1 MLRGASGSRA
11 PVGLRHA
18 SSGGGGGGGAI
29 KAAAATLLLTGGGLG
44 GAVAYASVDDDF
56 RKLLEESVPGSD
68 QVLELLIGAPAPPPP
83 PPPKPAVSKLKIPS
97 SVVVTKPKVEKT
109 EEALPPAPPPPPLE
123 PPAPEIAPPHAVEA
137 TVVETPIAAEAVV
150 ETPPTVET
158 PPAVETSPVVETAAQ
173 DIVKPEAAS
182 AEAIVEPTSV
192 ECEKVPEL
200 PIVPQEQS
208 QPVQASEPVKAV
220 EPALKEE
227 DKSVEAPMPPMPPIE
242 PLKVPEP
249 ELIPSPEPAA
259 APLVEVPVEVP
270 VEETKPEAVVEA
282 VAEPVETAPTV
293 PEPAAESVP
302 EPVVE
307 PVAEPVVEPVAESV
321 PETAPEA
328 SVPVEAAPAFAISPD
343 IDNSSLETVLE
354 ELTKEMKTTVDNA
367 VSGYEVSSDAVLN
380 HINIMQKVLES
391 NLTVKDDAAWNE
403 MFEAAV
409 AKSDATKAAEIK
421 EREAIAAI
429 DNVIE
434 SIAAGRK
441 NRTTSTNPALL
452 VAEEEANRAIYQ
464 LEQAKVKGTAIQGEA
479 KVMEEY
485 RELVEAGKQQ
495 FQKEM
500 ASIMPDVKLGEQSG
514 KLTEDELNMFITHA
528 YRKVLF
534 LQQELAKQQTLEQE
548 RFKKALEK
556 QRLETQ
562 MVATE
567 KIESELER
575 QKRDLELEHERR
587 MAVIRD
593 EAEGEMRAQL
603 RRQAAAHSD
612 HLADVLSVQAA
623 ELTRKNDHI
632 LDEKLSAAKSEYLTS
647 LSALSGTVNGLTE
660 ALTARSSADKASLRA
675 QGLWLA
681 CTGLVASLGK
691 GNSKADTWE
700 GRLLPLAPDLK
711 SIEGAAGEEDAFV
724 KTVVGSVSKVA
735 MERGVYTEDSL
746 KERWAAVERVARK
759 VAAVGD
765 QGGSLL
771 SYGLSYLQ
779 SVLLV
784 DLTTRAPCEGEAAID
799 PASLSSIDLVNL
811 ARHSLDRGNLARAV
825 QYVTLLRGESGRVA
839 RDWLEEARLTLE
851 ARQAAEALVAHAA
864 SQGIAAL
871 PSP

>member
-109 EEALPPAPPPPPLE
+109 EEALPPAPPSPPLE

-137 TVVETPIAAEAVV
+137 TVVETPVAAEAAV

-158 PPAVETSPVVETAAQ
+158 PPAVDTSPVVETAAQ

-182 AEAIVEPTSV
+182 AQAVVEPTSV
-192 ECEKVPEL
+192 ECEKVPEP
-200 PIVPQEQS
+200 PIISQEQP
-208 QPVQASEPVKAV
+208 QVQASEPVKAV

-227 DKSVEAPMPPMPPIE
+227 EKSVEAPMPPMPPME

-249 ELIPSPEPAA
+249 ELIPPPEPAA
-259 APLVEVPVEVP
+259 APVVEVPVEVP

>member
-1 MLRGASGSRA
+1 MG
-11 PVGLRHA
+11 
-18 SSGGGGGGGAI
+18 
-29 KAAAATLLLTGGGLG
+29 
-44 GAVAYASVDDDF
+44 
-56 RKLLEESVPGSD
+56 
-68 QVLELLIGAPAPPPP
+68 
-83 PPPKPAVSKLKIPS
+83 
-97 SVVVTKPKVEKT
+97 
-109 EEALPPAPPPPPLE
+109 
-123 PPAPEIAPPHAVEA
+123 
-137 TVVETPIAAEAVV
+137 
-150 ETPPTVET
+150 
-158 PPAVETSPVVETAAQ
+158 
-173 DIVKPEAAS
+173 
-182 AEAIVEPTSV
+182 
-192 ECEKVPEL
+192 
-200 PIVPQEQS
+200 
-208 QPVQASEPVKAV
+208 
-220 EPALKEE
+220 
-227 DKSVEAPMPPMPPIE
+227 
-242 PLKVPEP
+242 
-249 ELIPSPEPAA
+249 
-259 APLVEVPVEVP
+259 
-270 VEETKPEAVVEA
+270 
-282 VAEPVETAPTV
+282 
-293 PEPAAESVP
+293 
-302 EPVVE
+302 
-307 PVAEPVVEPVAESV
+307 
-321 PETAPEA
+321 
-328 SVPVEAAPAFAISPD
+328 
-343 IDNSSLETVLE
+343 
-354 ELTKEMKTTVDNA
+354 
-367 VSGYEVSSDAVLN
+367 
-380 HINIMQKVLES
+380 
-391 NLTVKDDAAWNE
+391 
-403 MFEAAV
+403 
-409 AKSDATKAAEIK
+409 
-421 EREAIAAI
+421 
-429 DNVIE
+429 
-434 SIAAGRK
+434 
-441 NRTTSTNPALL
+441 
-452 VAEEEANRAIYQ
+452 
-464 LEQAKVKGTAIQGEA
+464 
-479 KVMEEY
+479 
-485 RELVEAGKQQ
+485 
-495 FQKEM
+495 
-500 ASIMPDVKLGEQSG
+500 
-514 KLTEDELNMFITHA
+514 
-528 YRKVLF
+528 
-534 LQQELAKQQTLEQE
+534 
-548 RFKKALEK
+548 
-556 QRLETQ
+556 
-562 MVATE
+562 
-567 KIESELER
+567 ELER

-647 LSALSGTVNGLTE
+647 LSSLSGTVNGLTE

-735 MERGVYTEDSL
+735 MERVVYTEDSL

-871 PSP
+871 PSLKSRLHQKFSCLVNFLCCFPRATSIFIYVIVTDKIGVFAQAIDKGVSSGINLSFQGQPPYRERLHRC

>member
-1 MLRGASGSRA
+1 MLRASGSRA

-18 SSGGGGGGGAI
+18 SSGGGGGGAV
-29 KAAAATLLLTGGGLG
+29 KAVAATLLLGGGGLG
-44 GAVAYASVDDDF
+44 GAVAYASVDADF

-68 QVLELLIGAPAPPPP
+68 QVLELLIGAPEPPPP
-83 PPPKPAVSKLKIPS
+83 APKPAVSKLKIPS
-97 SVVVTKPKVEKT
+97 SVVVTKPKVEKV
-109 EEALPPAPPPPPLE
+109 EESVPPPPLE
-123 PPAPEIAPPHAVEA
+123 APPPAPIVEPPHVDAPTPVVDVPAPVVEAPAVEA
-137 TVVETPIAAEAVV
+137 PVVEA
-150 ETPPTVET
+150 
-158 PPAVETSPVVETAAQ
+158 PAVETPVVETLVVEALVEAP
-173 DIVKPEAAS
+173 VEASVVVAPEVPVVVALEPAS
-182 AEAIVEPTSV
+182 SEP
-192 ECEKVPEL
+192 EKVPEP
-200 PIVPQEQS
+200 PIIAQEQPE
-208 QPVQASEPVKAV
+208 PVQASEPVKAV
-220 EPALKEE
+220 EPVKEE
-227 DKSVEAPMPPMPPIE
+227 IKEVEPPQATE

-249 ELIPSPEPAA
+249 ELIPPPEPA
-259 APLVEVPVEVP
+259 PLPVLEVPAVESEPAP
-270 VEETKPEAVVEA
+270 V
-282 VAEPVETAPTV
+282 VETAVTDAA
-293 PEPAAESVP
+293 PAA
-302 EPVVE
+302 
-307 PVAEPVVEPVAESV
+307 EPVAESV
-321 PETAPEA
+321 PEPAPESAPESAPEA
-328 SVPVEAAPAFAISPD
+328 SSEPALEAAPEAAQEPSAPVEATPPFAVTPD

-354 ELTKEMKTTVDNA
+354 ELTKEMKATVDNA
-367 VSGYEVSSDAVLN
+367 VAGYEVSSDAVLN
-380 HINIMQKVLES
+380 HINIMQRVLES

-409 AKSDATKAAEIK
+409 SKSDAVKAAEIK

-441 NRTTSTNPALL
+441 NRTTSTNPSLL
-452 VAEEEANRAIYQ
+452 VAEEEANRAIY
-464 LEQAKVKGTAIQGEA
+464 LLDQAKVKGTAIQGEA

-485 RELVEAGKQQ
+485 RELVEAGRQQ

-556 QRLETQ
+556 QRMETQ

-587 MAVIRD
+587 MAAIRD

-612 HLADVLSVQAA
+612 HLADVLSVQSA

-647 LSALSGTVNGLTE
+647 LSGLSGTVTGLTE
-660 ALTARSSADKASLRA
+660 ALTSRASADKASLRA

-681 CTGLVASLGK
+681 CTGLVTSLGK
-691 GNSKADTWE
+691 GNAKADTWD
-700 GRLLPLAPDLK
+700 GRLLPLAADLK
-711 SIEGAAGEEDAFV
+711 SIEGAAGEEDTFV
-724 KTVVGSVSKVA
+724 KAVVGSVSKVA
-735 MERGVYTEDSL
+735 VERGVYTEDSL
-746 KERWAAVERVARK
+746 KERWAGVESVARK
-759 VAAVGD
+759 VAAIGD
-765 QGGSLL
+765 EGGSLL

-784 DLTTRAPCEGEAAID
+784 DLTTRSPSEGETAID
-799 PASLSSIDLVNL
+799 PTNLSSTDLVNL
-811 ARHSLDRGNLARAV
+811 ARHSLDRGNLARAI

-839 RDWLEEARLTLE
+839 RDWLQEARLTLE

-864 SQGIAAL
+864 SQGVAAL
-871 PSP
+871 PAP

>member
-1 MLRGASGSRA
+1 M
-11 PVGLRHA
+11 
-18 SSGGGGGGGAI
+18 
-29 KAAAATLLLTGGGLG
+29 
-44 GAVAYASVDDDF
+44 
-56 RKLLEESVPGSD
+56 
-68 QVLELLIGAPAPPPP
+68 
-83 PPPKPAVSKLKIPS
+83 
-97 SVVVTKPKVEKT
+97 EKT
-109 EEALPPAPPPPPLE
+109 EEALPPAPPSPPLE

-137 TVVETPIAAEAVV
+137 TVVETAVAAEAAV
-150 ETPPTVET
+150 ETPPIVEI
-158 PPAVETSPVVETAAQ
+158 PAAVETSLVVETAAQ

-182 AEAIVEPTSV
+182 AEAVVEPTSV
-192 ECEKVPEL
+192 ECEKVPEP
-200 PIVPQEQS
+200 PIISQEQP

-227 DKSVEAPMPPMPPIE
+227 EKSVEAPMPPMPPME

-249 ELIPSPEPAA
+249 ELIPPPEPAA
-259 APLVEVPVEVP
+259 PVVEVPVEVP
-270 VEETKPEAVVEA
+270 VEEIKPEAVVEA
-282 VAEPVETAPTV
+282 AAEPVETAPTV

-307 PVAEPVVEPVAESV
+307 LVAEPVAEPVAESV

-587 MAVIRD
+587 MAVIR
-593 EAEGEMRAQL
+593 
-603 RRQAAAHSD
+603 
-612 HLADVLSVQAA
+612 
-623 ELTRKNDHI
+623 
-632 LDEKLSAAKSEYLTS
+632 
-647 LSALSGTVNGLTE
+647 
-660 ALTARSSADKASLRA
+660 
-675 QGLWLA
+675 
-681 CTGLVASLGK
+681 
-691 GNSKADTWE
+691 
-700 GRLLPLAPDLK
+700 
-711 SIEGAAGEEDAFV
+711 
-724 KTVVGSVSKVA
+724 
-735 MERGVYTEDSL
+735 
-746 KERWAAVERVARK
+746 
-759 VAAVGD
+759 
-765 QGGSLL
+765 
-771 SYGLSYLQ
+771 
-779 SVLLV
+779 
-784 DLTTRAPCEGEAAID
+784 
-799 PASLSSIDLVNL
+799 
-811 ARHSLDRGNLARAV
+811 
-825 QYVTLLRGESGRVA
+825 
-839 RDWLEEARLTLE
+839 
-851 ARQAAEALVAHAA
+851 
-864 SQGIAAL
+864 
-871 PSP
+871 

>member
-109 EEALPPAPPPPPLE
+109 EEALPPAPPSPPLE

-137 TVVETPIAAEAVV
+137 TVVETPVAAEAA
-150 ETPPTVET
+150 VET

-173 DIVKPEAAS
+173 DIVKPEAVS

-192 ECEKVPEL
+192 ESEKVPEP
-200 PIVPQEQS
+200 PIISQEQP
-208 QPVQASEPVKAV
+208 QQVQASEPVKAV

-227 DKSVEAPMPPMPPIE
+227 EKSVEAPMPPMPPME

-249 ELIPSPEPAA
+249 ELIPPPEPAA
-259 APLVEVPVEVP
+259 APVVEVPVEVP
-270 VEETKPEAVVEA
+270 VEEIKPEAVVEA

-307 PVAEPVVEPVAESV
+307 PAAEPVVEPVAESV

-647 LSALSGTVNGLTE
+647 LSSLSGTVNGLTE

>member
-1 MLRGASGSRA
+1 MLRASGARA

-18 SSGGGGGGGAI
+18 SSGGGGGGAI
-29 KAAAATLLLTGGGLG
+29 KAAAATLLLGGGGLG
-44 GAVAYASVDDDF
+44 GAVAYASVDADF

-68 QVLELLIGAPAPPPP
+68 QVLELLIGAPEPPP

-97 SVVVTKPKVEKT
+97 SVVVTKPKVEKI
-109 EEALPPAPPPPPLE
+109 EESVTPPAPAPPPLEVPP
-123 PPAPEIAPPHAVEA
+123 PPAPIVKPPRVDAPA
-137 TVVETPIAAEAVV
+137 
-150 ETPPTVET
+150 
-158 PPAVETSPVVETAAQ
+158 PVVEAPAV
-173 DIVKPEAAS
+173 DALVVEIPVDEAPPVEASVVVAPEVPVVVALEPAS
-182 AEAIVEPTSV
+182 SEP
-192 ECEKVPEL
+192 EKVPEP
-200 PIVPQEQS
+200 PIIAQEQPE
-208 QPVQASEPVKAV
+208 PVQTSEPVKAV
-220 EPALKEE
+220 EPVKEE
-227 DKSVEAPMPPMPPIE
+227 IKQDEPPKALE
-242 PLKVPEP
+242 SLKVPEP
-249 ELIPSPEPAA
+249 ELIPPPEPA
-259 APLVEVPVEVP
+259 PLPVLEVPAAEPATVI
-270 VEETKPEAVVEA
+270 EAA
-282 VAEPVETAPTV
+282 LAEPVS
-293 PEPAAESVP
+293 ESVP
-302 EPVVE
+302 EPAPE
-307 PVAEPVVEPVAESV
+307 P
-321 PETAPEA
+321 APEA
-328 SVPVEAAPAFAISPD
+328 ASAAAATEEPSVPVEATPPSAVTLD

-354 ELTKEMKTTVDNA
+354 ELTKEMKATVDNA
-367 VSGYEVSSDAVLN
+367 VKGYEISSDAVLN
-380 HINIMQKVLES
+380 HINIMQRVLES

-409 AKSDATKAAEIK
+409 NKSDAVKAAEIK

-441 NRTTSTNPALL
+441 NRTTSTNPSLL

-464 LEQAKVKGTAIQGEA
+464 LDQAKVKGTAIQGEA

-485 RELVEAGKQQ
+485 RELVEAGRQQ

-556 QRLETQ
+556 QRMETQ

-587 MAVIRD
+587 MAAIRD

-612 HLADVLSVQAA
+612 HLADVLSVQSA

-647 LSALSGTVNGLTE
+647 LSGLSGTVTGLTE
-660 ALTARSSADKASLRA
+660 ALTSRASADKASLRA

-681 CTGLVASLGK
+681 CTGLVTSLGK
-691 GNSKADTWE
+691 GNAKADTWD
-700 GRLLPLAPDLK
+700 GRLLPLAADLK
-711 SIEGAAGEEDAFV
+711 SIEGAAGEEDTFV
-724 KTVVGSVSKVA
+724 KAVVGSVNKVA
-735 MERGVYTEDSL
+735 VERGVYTEDSL
-746 KERWAAVERVARK
+746 KERWAGVESVARK
-759 VAAVGD
+759 VAAIGD
-765 QGGSLL
+765 EGGSLL

-784 DLTTRAPCEGEAAID
+784 DLTTRAPSEGETAID
-799 PASLSSIDLVNL
+799 PTNLSSTDLVNL

-839 RDWLEEARLTLE
+839 RDWLQEARLTLE

-871 PSP
+871 PAP

>member
-1 MLRGASGSRA
+1 MG
-11 PVGLRHA
+11 
-18 SSGGGGGGGAI
+18 
-29 KAAAATLLLTGGGLG
+29 
-44 GAVAYASVDDDF
+44 
-56 RKLLEESVPGSD
+56 
-68 QVLELLIGAPAPPPP
+68 
-83 PPPKPAVSKLKIPS
+83 
-97 SVVVTKPKVEKT
+97 
-109 EEALPPAPPPPPLE
+109 
-123 PPAPEIAPPHAVEA
+123 
-137 TVVETPIAAEAVV
+137 
-150 ETPPTVET
+150 
-158 PPAVETSPVVETAAQ
+158 
-173 DIVKPEAAS
+173 
-182 AEAIVEPTSV
+182 
-192 ECEKVPEL
+192 
-200 PIVPQEQS
+200 
-208 QPVQASEPVKAV
+208 
-220 EPALKEE
+220 
-227 DKSVEAPMPPMPPIE
+227 
-242 PLKVPEP
+242 
-249 ELIPSPEPAA
+249 
-259 APLVEVPVEVP
+259 
-270 VEETKPEAVVEA
+270 
-282 VAEPVETAPTV
+282 
-293 PEPAAESVP
+293 
-302 EPVVE
+302 
-307 PVAEPVVEPVAESV
+307 
-321 PETAPEA
+321 
-328 SVPVEAAPAFAISPD
+328 
-343 IDNSSLETVLE
+343 
-354 ELTKEMKTTVDNA
+354 
-367 VSGYEVSSDAVLN
+367 
-380 HINIMQKVLES
+380 
-391 NLTVKDDAAWNE
+391 

-647 LSALSGTVNGLTE
+647 LSSLSGTVNGLTE
-660 ALTARSSADKASLRA
+660 ALTARSAADKASLRA

-700 GRLLPLAPDLK
+700 GRLVPLAPDLK

-799 PASLSSIDLVNL
+799 PANLSSIDLVNL

-864 SQGIAAL
+864 SQGIPPCLLHKIRVHQKFSCLVNFLCCFPRATSIFIYVIVTGKIGVFAL
-871 PSP
+871 AIDKGVPSGINLSFQGQPPYRERLHRC

>member
-68 QVLELLIGAPAPPPP
+68 QVLELLIGAPAPTPP

-109 EEALPPAPPPPPLE
+109 EEALPPAPPSPPLE

-137 TVVETPIAAEAVV
+137 AVVEKPVAAEAAVETPAAVD
-150 ETPPTVET
+150 
-158 PPAVETSPVVETAAQ
+158 TSPVVETAAQ
-173 DIVKPEAAS
+173 DIVKPVAVS
-182 AEAIVEPTSV
+182 AEAVVEPTSV
-192 ECEKVPEL
+192 ESEKVPEP
-200 PIVPQEQS
+200 PIISQEQP
-208 QPVQASEPVKAV
+208 QQVQASEPVKAV

-227 DKSVEAPMPPMPPIE
+227 EKSVEAPMPPMPPME

-249 ELIPSPEPAA
+249 ELIPPPEPAA
-259 APLVEVPVEVP
+259 APVVEVPVEVP
-270 VEETKPEAVVEA
+270 VEEIKPEAVVEA